1 MDPPPCA
8 SESKECQSVWKFGY
22 GSNMSAEFLRTSKG
36 LNPLASLQ
44 TVLPGFRLSFPQG
57 MGIEFVEPSFASL
70 KRDPDGE
77 VHGVSTLLPNAD
89 AAKLDEQEA
98 GGYTTEVMHARVY
111 DTGEMLAVEVYV
123 RRKPLALD
131 HPEGPCSMR
140 YRNILVRGAEESGLD
155 AKWIAKLRA
164 LPTYTPSAEVLA
176 LRAAVPSPSAL
187 PLMSIAELRQRDG
200 SSEEL
205 GCYTAACGYIF
216 NHKPHFDSYRGR
228 DITKRNIL
236 HYRGI
241 NLEANDDGG
250 VSPFPRLSQLPGE
263 ELEYALQNLDRLLH
277 KAGMPVA
284 VLREFWDEQDVGS
297 DGVFRGELV
306 EPFVTGSSR

>member
-1 MDPPPCA
+1 MDPFPCVRRYA
-8 SESKECQSVWKFGY
+8 SKSEECRGVWKFGY

-57 MGIEFVEPSFASL
+57 VGIALFEPAFASL

-77 VHGVSTLLPNAD
+77 VHGISTLLSNAD
-89 AAKLDEQEA
+89 VDKLDKQERR
-98 GGYTTEVMHARVY
+98 YTIEVMRVRVY
-111 DTGEMLAVEVYV
+111 HTGEMLAAEVYV
-123 RRKPLALD
+123 PRKPLPLD
-131 HPEGPCSMR
+131 HPERPCSTR
-140 YRNILVRGAEESGLD
+140 YRDILVRGAEENSLD
-155 AKWIAKLRA
+155 TKWIAKLRA
-164 LPTYTPSAEVLA
+164 LPTYTPSAKVLA

-216 NHKPHFDSYRGR
+216 NHEPIPDSYRGR

-241 NLEANDDGG
+241 NLERNDDGG

-263 ELEYALQNLDRLLH
+263 ELEYALQYLDHLLH

-284 VLREFWDEQDVGS
+284 ALREFWEEQEVDVQGL
-297 DGVFRGELV
+297 FRENTL
-306 EPFVTGSSR
+306 SRL